1 MQRKVKPAGPHAPP
15 IEADDVLDYA
25 WRMFDHLTSQIQYAD
40 TKASLILGADAILLG
55 SLAATVAD
63 RITRM
68 VDNWY
73 STVDLVAVILLTVA
87 LLLLG
92 GSIYYALIVTRP
104 AMGRPHSA
112 GLFYFGMMRVLERDD
127 FIQQFENLTI
137 PDVRRDL
144 LSQVYT
150 LSNITHRKFRRN
162 AVALNLLLGGLY
174 LWALGE
180 ILRIFV

>member
-1 MQRKVKPAGPHAPP
+1 MPRKVKPVVHHGPP
-15 IEADDVLDYA
+15 IGVDDVLDYA

-63 RITRM
+63 RVTRM
-68 VDNWY
+68 LENWY
-73 STVDLVAVILLTVA
+73 STADLVAVILLAVA
-87 LLLLG
+87 LLMLG

-104 AMGRPHSA
+104 SMGRPHTA
-112 GLFYFGMMRVLERDD
+112 GLFYFGMMRVLERED
-127 FIQQFENLTI
+127 FIQQFESLTV
-137 PDVRRDL
+137 PDVRQDL

-150 LSNITHRKFRRN
+150 LANITHRKFRRN
-162 AVALNLLLGGLY
+162 AIALNLLLGGLY

-180 ILRIFV
+180 ILRIFA